1 MMPVHR
7 PMAKDLSDAALM
19 LAWLEALTSCTGQ
32 VPTMVSIDLQ
42 DVLNAIRC
50 EHIVLGG
57 REAMIERP
65 SPLDLADA
73 RAITFCNK
81 SGENG
86 RALILETKAGV
97 VIAGMEHEELC
108 ETIEGTTFVLVEDP
122 RLAFA
127 RVLDAY
133 FSVKWPSGLSEHA
146 KVDETATVGQDV
158 YIGPFCDIGRDVVIG
173 DGARLEGSV
182 TVHDGVRIGRNTVI
196 RAGTVLGTD
205 GFGFNRNEEGILE
218 KFPQIGG
225 VEIDDDVEIGS
236 NVCVAR
242 GTMTDTRI
250 GRGTKIDN
258 LVQVAHNVR
267 IGEDCLITAMVWIGG
282 SARIGDRCWI
292 SPMVSILNGITIG
305 DDVMVAMGSS
315 VIRDVPAGEYVAGN
329 PARPTIR
336 KK

>member
-1 MMPVHR
+1 
-7 PMAKDLSDAALM
+7 M